1 MERPMSLSRRSFLA
15 GLAATPII
23 AACGGDDE
31 EAATTTTTTRR
42 RPSTTTTTEAT
53 TTTPPPPPVAPL
65 LGQIWTGDP
74 AILARPALVVKIDN
88 APAARPQFGLSQAD
102 LVYEERVEG
111 SVTRLATVFH
121 STDADPVGPI
131 RSFRTTDLDIVAN
144 LNFPLFAWSGAN
156 AAFAALARSGPLNDV
171 GYDVASSAYYRERS
185 RRAPHNLLSTTPRL
199 YSLHAGNGPPP
210 QLFAYRPDG
219 TPPVGGRQVA
229 DVRITWGGGAGES
242 PVNWATDPASGT
254 FFRFQRDTPHVDSNG
269 IQVNAANVV
278 IQFVTYVN
286 SGARDVSGSPVP
298 EAELVGS
305 GPVWVL
311 TGGQLIEGTW
321 TRPDGASITSY
332 TDAAG
337 QPIGLTPGR
346 TWVELPM
353 AGAAAV
359 LR

>member
-1 MERPMSLSRRSFLA
+1 MPLSRRHFLA

-31 EAATTTTTTRR
+31 EAATTTTRR
-42 RPSTTTTTEAT
+42 RPTTTTTTTEAT
-53 TTTPPPPPVAPL
+53 TTTTAPPPPVAPL
-65 LGQIWTGDP
+65 LGQVWTGDP
-74 AILARPALVVKIDN
+74 AVLARPAVVVKIDN
-88 APAARPQFGLSQAD
+88 APQARPQFGLNQAD

-121 STDADPVGPI
+121 STDADPVGPV
-131 RSFRTTDLDIVAN
+131 RSFRTTDLDIVGN

-156 AAFAALARSGPLNDV
+156 AAFAAMARSGPLTDV

-185 RRAPHNLLSTTPRL
+185 RRAPHNLLTSTPAL
-199 YSLHAGNGPPP
+199 YALHSGVGPPP
-210 QLFAYRPDG
+210 QLFTYRPDG
-219 TPPVGGRQVA
+219 APPVGGRPVA

-242 PVNWATDPASGT
+242 PVNYATDPASGT
-254 FFRFQRDTPHVDSNG
+254 WFRFQRDTPHVDSNG
-269 IQVNAANVV
+269 IQVNPANVV

-286 SGARDVSGSPVP
+286 SGARDVTGSPVP

-321 TRPDGASITSY
+321 SRPDAASITTY

-337 QPIGLTPGR
+337 APIGLTSGR

-353 AGAAAV
+353 AGAATV